1 MKITRIKIKDFHQ
14 FKDFDIDLTYPKGH
28 AKEGKPLDKVCFIG
42 QSGTGKTSL
51 LEIIPKFT
59 HNVNTQFIVKNG
71 KEAML
76 ENIIFSVEFGIF
88 NEYKSN
94 LKFNRI
100 IKSNGDNI
108 FRRIWP
114 QGTLY
119 SKEKLLEFEEIF
131 TYFKN
136 EWQNKLSSKLI
147 YFPANLNYDIE
158 IGIDNI
164 LTDKSIIDF
173 SEEKVSAVWNLILE
187 KIQKYQ
193 EQELQ
198 IRQEISKTVEQASN
212 NLKKIEQA
220 VNKLKEWKST
230 EFNPIEDIAN
240 NCLNKLL
247 EPFKLRIKTELDIKS
262 KDDIGFIKVVDY
274 AGNEIPHGL
283 WSTGTKQVI
292 LSAMPLYLLKPKYT
306 VILFDEPER
315 SLYPDIQR
323 RIIDYY
329 SSLTDNCQFFYA
341 THSPIIASSFE
352 PWEIVE
358 LKFNKEGHVYRELYF
373 EGENHVDNYKWNPKY
388 MRWDDI
394 LIRVFDMEN
403 DGSLDRRKKLDE
415 LATQNIKYNKLKK
428 QGKEDSDDAKN
439 ILLSIDR
446 LRKELSKWD

>member
-136 EWQNKLSSKLI
+136 
-147 YFPANLNYDIE
+147 
-158 IGIDNI
+158 
-164 LTDKSIIDF
+164 
-173 SEEKVSAVWNLILE
+173 VSA
-187 KIQKYQ
+187 
-193 EQELQ
+193 
-198 IRQEISKTVEQASN
+198 
-212 NLKKIEQA
+212 
-220 VNKLKEWKST
+220 
-230 EFNPIEDIAN
+230 
-240 NCLNKLL
+240 
-247 EPFKLRIKTELDIKS
+247 
-262 KDDIGFIKVVDY
+262 
-274 AGNEIPHGL
+274 
-283 WSTGTKQVI
+283 
-292 LSAMPLYLLKPKYT
+292 
-306 VILFDEPER
+306 
-315 SLYPDIQR
+315 
-323 RIIDYY
+323 
-329 SSLTDNCQFFYA
+329 A
-341 THSPIIASSFE
+341 TRPII
-352 PWEIVE
+352 
-358 LKFNKEGHVYRELYF
+358 
-373 EGENHVDNYKWNPKY
+373 
-388 MRWDDI
+388 
-394 LIRVFDMEN
+394 LI
-403 DGSLDRRKKLDE
+403 
-415 LATQNIKYNKLKK
+415 
-428 QGKEDSDDAKN
+428 
-439 ILLSIDR
+439 
-446 LRKELSKWD
+446 